1 MTVTKTKKPPGRPRS
16 KALDLLEKEL
26 SVTRRRAKEILKEDG
41 DPGTGLQP
49 VAQARLKKLQLESQ
63 RLEVLIRQARIESSL
78 MEKKLLT
85 VDDCIRIFSPPAE
98 IGRQL
103 LETMPKFLA
112 PRLYGQPQK
121 VIEETL
127 LDFVTSTLAAQ
138 LSSHNRNMAELGDGQ
153 NIDEVL

>member
-16 KALDLLEKEL
+16 KALDLLEQEL